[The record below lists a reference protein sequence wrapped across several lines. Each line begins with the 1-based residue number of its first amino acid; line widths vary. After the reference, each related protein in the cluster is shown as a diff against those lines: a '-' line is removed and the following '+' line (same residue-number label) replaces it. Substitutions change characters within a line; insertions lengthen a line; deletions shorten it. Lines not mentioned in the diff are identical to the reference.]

1 MFGTA
6 MGKCPRPKVFKAYAE
21 LEMQLGEIDRCRKIY
36 EKQVDIFQ
44 SDSEAWVMYAEFEGA
59 LGEQERAR
67 AIFEI
72 AIGGSESQG
81 LVLDMPERVWKAYID
96 FEVECRE
103 IERARTLYTRLLDK
117 TKHVKV
123 WASYAKFEAE
133 QANEIELAR
142 NLMEEAQTHFRKNE
156 PELKE
161 ERRMLLET
169 WLSIE

>member
-1 MFGTA
+1 
-6 MGKCPRPKVFKAYAE
+6 
-21 LEMQLGEIDRCRKIY
+21 
-36 EKQVDIFQ
+36 
-44 SDSEAWVMYAEFEGA
+44 
-59 LGEQERAR
+59 
-67 AIFEI
+67 
-72 AIGGSESQG
+72 
-81 LVLDMPERVWKAYID
+81 MPEKVWKAYID

-103 IERARTLYTRLLDK
+103 IERARSLYTRLLDK

-142 NLMEEAQTHFRKNE
+142 NLMEESQTYFCKSE

-169 WLSIE
+169 WLSIEQAINPDSEMVDRVKARQPKQVKKRRKTKVIDAQTGEEATQAVVGGSKTTQETGWEEYFDYVFPDDEKSNGK